1 MANNNTTVFNTISNN
16 VLLCSVMF
24 KLIAM
29 IIGVLGNVTVLY
41 TIFLN
46 REKTATSYLVGN
58 LALADLLLCITLYP
72 IWTIDFIQI
81 ILTIDIATRIC
92 FVSLAVLQCMV
103 FCLLQSPHFL
113 QLQSIVIC
121 IS

>member
-1 MANNNTTVFNTISNN
+1 MANNTTVFNTISNN

-81 ILTIDIATRIC
+81 ILNIGSDQDLFCKFSRATMHG
-92 FVSLAVLQCMV
+92 FLFAS
-103 FCLLQSPHFL
+103 HFL